1 MIRALLFDVGG
12 PLDTEVRHEAAIN
25 ADIRAGLARE
35 GFDVDDAA
43 YAAAEQY
50 AVETFAPNVYGAI
63 IWNLTRGDASASAR
77 VWQWTASQSGQRDVF
92 DLREGIADVLESI
105 RARGLKLGLAANQ
118 PSRVIEQLSQ
128 RGVGHYF
135 ESWGISGVHG
145 YRKPDVRLFLC
156 VCEEL
161 AVDPNECIM
170 VGDRID
176 NDIVP
181 AGLLGMRTIRLVT
194 GRHRDQKP
202 RSWDELPDHEVEDA
216 AGILSAIEAIL
227 AKDGA

>member
-1 MIRALLFDVGG
+1 MIRAVLFDVGG

-25 ADIRAGLARE
+25 ADIRAALAHE
-35 GFDVDDAA
+35 GFEVDDAA

-50 AVETFAPNVYGAI
+50 AVATFAPNAYGAI

-92 DLREGIADVLESI
+92 DLREGIGEVLESI
-105 RARGLKLGLAANQ
+105 RVRGLKLGLAANQ
-118 PSRVIEQLSQ
+118 PMAVVEKLAKHGI
-128 RGVGHYF
+128 GHNF

-145 YRKPDVRLFLC
+145 YRKPDVRLFLRA
-156 VCEEL
+156 CEDL
-161 AVDPNECIM
+161 NVAPDQCIM

-176 NDIVP
+176 CDIVP
-181 AGLLGMRTIRLVT
+181 ANLLGMRTVRLIT
-194 GRHRDQKP
+194 GRHRDQEP
-202 RSWDELPDHEVEDA
+202 GSWDELPDHEVEDA

-227 AKDGA
+227 AKEGA